1 LPASFEMKFRTLFLV
16 VLLIF
21 SASGSRAQTGEGT
34 LEDWNPGYLVTI
46 DDDTLYGP
54 LSLLYQTDLVQINDE
69 NRLKTYGANQIRM
82 VFIRD
87 KNNNSNERYIY
98 PFPYHPY
105 SDFKPQRF
113 FEMLFSGIHLS
124 LLCREILVTETV
136 PQYDNFTFRT
146 YFSTRTRL
154 QREFYLM
161 FPGKTVRLAGNSR
174 KSIFMQLSDKKN
186 EMKKF
191 MTEKNL
197 SPEIQEDLNKIVV
210 EYNRLKSEKQ

>member
-1 LPASFEMKFRTLFLV
+1 MKFRFLLLV
-16 VLLIF
+16 VFLLL
-21 SASGSRAQTGEGT
+21 SSSGSRAQTSEGT
-34 LEDWNPGYLVTI
+34 LEDWNPGFLVTI

-69 NRLKTYGANQIRM
+69 NRLKTYGANQIRV

-87 KNNNSNERYIY
+87 KNNNSNERYLY

-154 QREFYLM
+154 QKEFYLM
-161 FPGKTVRLAGNSR
+161 FPGKNVRLAGNSR
-174 KSIFMQLSDKKN
+174 KSIFMQLADKKN

-197 SPEIQEDLNKIVV
+197 NPEIQEDLNKIVV
-210 EYNRLKSEKQ
+210 EYNRLKSEMQ

>member
-1 LPASFEMKFRTLFLV
+1 M
-16 VLLIF
+16 VL
-21 SASGSRAQTGEGT
+21 SSSGSRAQTGEGT

-69 NRLKTYGANQIRM
+69 NRLKTYGANQIRV

-154 QREFYLM
+154 QKEFYLM
-161 FPGKTVRLAGNSR
+161 FPGKNVRLAGNSR

-186 EMKKF
+186 EIKKF

-210 EYNRLKSEKQ
+210 EYNRMKSEKQ

>member
-1 LPASFEMKFRTLFLV
+1 M
-16 VLLIF
+16 VL
-21 SASGSRAQTGEGT
+21 SSSGSRAQTGEGT

-69 NRLKTYGANQIRM
+69 NRLKTYGANQIRV

-154 QREFYLM
+154 QKEFYLM
-161 FPGKTVRLAGNSR
+161 FPGKYVRLAGNSR

-186 EMKKF
+186 EIKKF

-210 EYNRLKSEKQ
+210 EYNRMKSEKQ

>member
-1 LPASFEMKFRTLFLV
+1 MKFRFLLLVAFLV
-16 VLLIF
+16 L
-21 SASGSRAQTGEGT
+21 STSGSRAQTSEGT
-34 LEDWNPGYLVTI
+34 LEDWNPGFLVTI

-69 NRLKTYGANQIRM
+69 NRLKTYGANQIRV

-87 KNNNSNERYIY
+87 KNNNSNERYLY

-154 QREFYLM
+154 QKEFYLM
-161 FPGKTVRLAGNSR
+161 FPGKNVRLAGNSR
-174 KSIFMQLSDKKN
+174 KSIFMQLADKKN

-197 SPEIQEDLNKIVV
+197 NPEIQEDLNKIVV
-210 EYNRLKSEKQ
+210 EYNRLKSEMQ

>member
-1 LPASFEMKFRTLFLV
+1 M
-16 VLLIF
+16 VL
-21 SASGSRAQTGEGT
+21 SSSGSRAQTGEGT

-69 NRLKTYGANQIRM
+69 NRLKTYGANQIRV

-124 LLCREILVTETV
+124 LLCREILITETV

-154 QREFYLM
+154 QKEFYLM
-161 FPGKTVRLAGNSR
+161 FPGKNVRLAGNSR

-186 EMKKF
+186 EIKKF

-210 EYNRLKSEKQ
+210 EYNRMKSEKQ

>member
-1 LPASFEMKFRTLFLV
+1 MKFRFLLLVAFLV
-16 VLLIF
+16 L
-21 SASGSRAQTGEGT
+21 STSGSRAQTSEGT
-34 LEDWNPGYLVTI
+34 LEDWNPGFLVTI

-69 NRLKTYGANQIRM
+69 NRLKTYGANQIRV

-87 KNNNSNERYIY
+87 KNNNSNERYLY

-124 LLCREILVTETV
+124 LLCREILITETV

-154 QREFYLM
+154 QKEFYLM
-161 FPGKTVRLAGNSR
+161 FPGKNVRLAGNSR
-174 KSIFMQLSDKKN
+174 KSIFMQLADKKN

-197 SPEIQEDLNKIVV
+197 NPEIQEDLNKIVV
-210 EYNRLKSEKQ
+210 EYNRLKSEMQ

>member
-1 LPASFEMKFRTLFLV
+1 ME
-16 VLLIF
+16 
-21 SASGSRAQTGEGT
+21 SRAQSEGT
-34 LEDWNPGYLVTI
+34 LEDWNPGYLVTM
-46 DDDTLYGP
+46 DEDTLYGP
-54 LSLLYQTDLVQINDE
+54 ISLLYQTDLVQINDE
-69 NRLKTYGANQIRM
+69 NRLKTFGANQIRV

-113 FEMLFSGIHLS
+113 FEMLFSGMHLS

-146 YFSTRTRL
+146 YYSTRTRL
-154 QREFYLM
+154 QKEFYLM
-161 FPGKTVRLAGNSR
+161 FPGKKVRLAGNSR
-174 KSIFMQLSDKKN
+174 KAVFMQLADLKN

-197 SPEIQEDLNKIVV
+197 DPEIQEDLNKIVV

>member
-1 LPASFEMKFRTLFLV
+1 M
-16 VLLIF
+16 
-21 SASGSRAQTGEGT
+21 AQIREGT
-34 LEDWNPGYLVTI
+34 LEDWNPGYLVTQ
-46 DDDTLYGP
+46 DEDTLYGP
-54 LSLLYQTDLVQINDE
+54 VSILYQTDLVQINDE
-69 NRLKTYGANQIRM
+69 NRLKTFGANQIRV

-113 FEMLFSGIHLS
+113 FEMLFSGIYLS

-146 YFSTRTRL
+146 YYSTRTRL
-154 QREFYLM
+154 QKEFYLM
-161 FPGKTVRLAGNSR
+161 FPGKNVRLAGNS
-174 KSIFMQLSDKKN
+174 KKAIFMQLADKKN

-197 SPEIQEDLNKIVV
+197 DPEVQEDLNKIVV

>member
-1 LPASFEMKFRTLFLV
+1 M
-16 VLLIF
+16 VL
-21 SASGSRAQTGEGT
+21 SSSGSRAQTGEGT

-69 NRLKTYGANQIRM
+69 NRLKTYGANQIRL

-154 QREFYLM
+154 QKEFYLM
-161 FPGKTVRLAGNSR
+161 FPGKNVRLAGNSR

-186 EMKKF
+186 EIKKF

-210 EYNRLKSEKQ
+210 EYNRMKSEKQ

>member
-1 LPASFEMKFRTLFLV
+1 MKFRTLFLV

>member
-1 LPASFEMKFRTLFLV
+1 M
-16 VLLIF
+16 
-21 SASGSRAQTGEGT
+21 AQIREGT
-34 LEDWNPGYLVTI
+34 LEDWNPGYLVTQ
-46 DDDTLYGP
+46 DEDTLYGP
-54 LSLLYQTDLVQINDE
+54 VSILYQTDLVQINDE
-69 NRLKTYGANQIRM
+69 NRLKTFGANQIRV

-98 PFPYHPY
+98 PFPYHP
-105 SDFKPQRF
+105 QRF
-113 FEMLFSGIHLS
+113 FEMLFSGIYLS

-146 YFSTRTRL
+146 YYSTRTRL
-154 QREFYLM
+154 QKEFYLM
-161 FPGKTVRLAGNSR
+161 FPGKNVRLAGNS
-174 KSIFMQLSDKKN
+174 KKAIFMQLADKKN

-197 SPEIQEDLNKIVV
+197 DPEVQEDLNKIVV